1 MNPES
6 VSLLFLPPWEPVLL
20 RPDRAVV
27 IGRSPSCD
35 LPVASQRVSRRHAW
49 VHREGLRFAVSDLG
63 SRNGTFVN
71 DVRVVGSRVL
81 QPGDRIG
88 VGDQVITY
96 CVMDAM
102 PSCTTVQDDGRSP
115 DPSKPN
121 IDALQGDLTQIPMFA
136 LLQMLDMGGKTGV
149 LDLNSPVGR
158 SRLWLSRGRPIHA
171 ESGNSRG
178 YDAALEIARL
188 PAGRFTFEPRGTLP
202 EGTVA
207 VSMSELLLEASR
219 HLDEAAR

>member
-88 VGDQVITY
+88 VGDKVITY

-102 PSCTTVQDDGRSP
+102 PSCTTVQDDGRGS
-115 DPSKPN
+115 DPGKPS

-149 LDLNSPVGR
+149 LDLNSPVGH

-178 YDAALEIARL
+178 LDAALGIARL
-188 PAGRFTFEPRGTLP
+188 PAGRFTFEPRGTVP
-202 EGTVA
+202 EATVS

>member
-1 MNPES
+1 MGADS

-35 LPVASQRVSRRHAW
+35 LPVPSQRVSRRHAW
-49 VHREGLRFAVSDLG
+49 VHREGIRFAVSDLG

-71 DVRVVGSRVL
+71 EVRVVGSRVL

-88 VGDQVITY
+88 VGDNVITY

-102 PSCTTVQDDGRSP
+102 PSCTTAQDDGKTSELT
-115 DPSKPN
+115 KLN

-149 LDLNSPVGR
+149 LDVNSPLGR
-158 SRLWLSRGRPIHA
+158 SRLWLSQGRPIHA
-171 ESGNSRG
+171 ESGNVKG
-178 YDAALEIARL
+178 LDAALGIARL
-188 PAGRFTFEPRGTLP
+188 PAGRFSFEPRATLP
-202 EGTVA
+202 EMTVS